1 MDCKNEIIYYII
13 VLNNIIM
20 VVKCE
25 FDGCEKIPNYNFK
38 GETKARFC
46 ASHKEDGM
54 LDIKHKMCEFDGC
67 ETRANFGLPGNK
79 ATRCKTHVLEGMIP
93 NPKKKCF
100 HEDCKE
106 IAIYGI
112 GYAKFCEKHKEENSI
127 NLIEKKCKSCGF
139 LNILDKKGM
148 CYTCDPN
155 VFNTVRLAKQKR
167 VKDFLDANGM
177 EYESYDKIIP
187 ESCAKER
194 PDFLFLSKSKL
205 HYVIL
210 EVDEN
215 QHKDRPEQCEC
226 TRMVNISQSLTMP
239 TIFIRYN
246 PDKFSVK
253 RVKKD
258 PSHNERMKILKEILN
273 YAIELKNDD
282 LTGYCSYRNLFFDGW
297 KKTDVIYNPITNFEK
312 EN

>member
-1 MDCKNEIIYYII
+1 
-13 VLNNIIM
+13 
-20 VVKCE
+20 
-25 FDGCEKIPNYNFK
+25 
-38 GETKARFC
+38 
-46 ASHKEDGM
+46 
-54 LDIKHKMCEFDGC
+54 
-67 ETRANFGLPGNK
+67 
-79 ATRCKTHVLEGMIP
+79 
-93 NPKKKCF
+93 
-100 HEDCKE
+100 
-106 IAIYGI
+106 
-112 GYAKFCEKHKEENSI
+112 
-127 NLIEKKCKSCGF
+127 
-139 LNILDKKGM
+139 
-148 CYTCDPN
+148 
-155 VFNTVRLAKQKR
+155 
-167 VKDFLDANGM
+167 M